1 MKSVS
6 CISQKI
12 DGFEG
17 QFKNLNNGEML
28 NLRGGK
34 NGDETPPSDGDGDL
48 ILPFGK
54 TKKNSTT
61 TTVQSLPVLRKK
73 KK

>member
-12 DGFEG
+12 NGFEG
-17 QFKNLNNGEML
+17 QFKSLNNGEML

-54 TKKNSTT
+54 KSKPSKKNTRANQ
-61 TTVQSLPVLRKK
+61 VPRL
-73 KK
+73 